1 MTNNL
6 YLIIAQ
12 LIILINIRIDCISA
26 GKGCH
31 FNDAIFNPK
40 VFHNN
45 AYWKCYE
52 NFSDKNR
59 LYKVNCIVQHDTLNF
74 TVPGFII
81 HEQCVPFDYR
91 SSSIS
96 KLVQSSLSN
105 ETYSLW
111 IKCCDD
117 AESCCSQMM
126 DSYQGEN
133 FFNTCDAHWDGI
145 SCFGE
150 TNPGDAVKM
159 PCPYYIRK
167 YDDSECEYSYEKICQ
182 PNGTWTKNDFTQ
194 CYESERL
201 KNFTLW
207 HLIIL
212 SITIIFCLPP
222 ILSFTLCIWCYG
234 KHMKALVALIIFV
247 TLRSILKL
255 ALVSMVYSDSMTLT
269 TNSMICKTLVA
280 LTHFSGSMSYACLSM
295 IVLKLLQIVK
305 NWSSGNWGM
314 FMLMSMGLLLSI
326 LSTVI
331 WSFAMKIF
339 SNKLCWADDGNF
351 HWIYDV
357 VRICILVIA
366 VVFFIL
372 CICHQSEQYDKHIVL
387 FLKVFIVPL
396 SIFTLPIILSLFSS
410 MFGLCGWEHTYRFL
424 HEFLEFLQILS
435 ICILYFIPFPKTPSK
450 LKSWSST
457 KTSSQNSNVS
467 LAPSRLSHHRDDA
480 YSNWHDAVV
489 YANSTACYDNDIVYE
504 NISTLPEPY
513 KADNNENVNNPR
525 NSSNQRHTIRQV
537 MLRAKK
543 NLPNMENV
551 SPRKLSAPPIPKIIP
566 NQILD
571 DVQLFDAYYRSLD
584 SVCTSSDSNDQIES
598 SNSNKRISI
607 KNISKVFMPRHS
619 HHKNSTVDATSNDI
633 EKFM

>member
-1 MTNNL
+1 MNYNL
-6 YLIIAQ
+6 YLIIA
-12 LIILINIRIDCISA
+12 LLININRTECASD
-26 GKGCH
+26 GKGCQ

-59 LYKVNCIVQHDTLNF
+59 LQKVYCLVEHDALNF
-74 TVPGFII
+74 TVPGFVIR
-81 HEQCVPFDYR
+81 EQCVPFDYR

-96 KLVQSSLSN
+96 ELVQSSLSN
-105 ETYSLW
+105 ETYALW
-111 IKCCDD
+111 IKCCHD
-117 AESCCSQMM
+117 AENCCNQMM
-126 DSYQGEN
+126 NNFQGEN
-133 FFNTCDAHWDGI
+133 FFSTCDAHWDGT
-145 SCFGE
+145 SCFME
-150 TNPGDAVKM
+150 TNPGDFVKM
-159 PCPYYIRK
+159 PCPHYIKK

-201 KNFTLW
+201 RNFTLW

-212 SITIIFCLPP
+212 SITLIFCLPP

-255 ALVSMVYSDSMTLT
+255 ALVSMVYNDSMTLT
-269 TNSMICKTLVA
+269 ANSLICKTLVA
-280 LTHFSGSMSYACLSM
+280 LTHFTGTMSYTCLSM
-295 IVLKLLQIVK
+295 MALKLLEIVK
-305 NWSSGNWGM
+305 KWSSGNWGM

-339 SNKLCWADDGNF
+339 SNKLCWAVDGDF

-357 VRICILVIA
+357 VRVCILVVA
-366 VVFFIL
+366 VVFFVL
-372 CICHQSEQYDKHIVL
+372 CFSHQSKQHDIHMLL
-387 FLKVFIVPL
+387 FLKIFIVL
-396 SIFTLPIILSLFSS
+396 VSIFTLPIILSLFSS
-410 MFGLCGWEHTYRFL
+410 IIGLCRWEDAYKFMY
-424 HEFLEFLQILS
+424 EFLEFLQIFAL
-435 ICILYFIPFPKTPSK
+435 CLVYFIPFPKAS
-450 LKSWSST
+450 SWSSS
-457 KTSSQNSNVS
+457 KISSQNSNAS
-467 LAPSRLSHHRDDA
+467 LASSRLSHHRNDTA
-480 YSNWHDAVV
+480 YSHWNDAVV
-489 YANSTACYDNDIVYE
+489 YANSSVCYDNDIVYE

-513 KADNNENVNNPR
+513 KADNNENVNHSR

-543 NLPNMENV
+543 NLPHVDNV
-551 SPRKLSAPPIPKIIP
+551 APRKLSAPPIPIPKIIP

-584 SVCTSSDSNDQIES
+584 SVCTSSDSNDQVES
-598 SNSNKRISI
+598 SNKRISI
-607 KNISKVFMPRHS
+607 KNISKVFMPRPS
-619 HHKNSTVDATSNDI
+619 HHKNSSNDATSNDI